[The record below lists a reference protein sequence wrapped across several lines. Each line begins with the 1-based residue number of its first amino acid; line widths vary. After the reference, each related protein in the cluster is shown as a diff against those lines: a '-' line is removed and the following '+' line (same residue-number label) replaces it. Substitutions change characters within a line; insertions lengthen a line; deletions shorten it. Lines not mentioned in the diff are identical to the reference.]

1 MANSTSMSPT
11 LVFQCH
17 GCGKGGFS
25 GIDDRSFIQHFHRCS
40 QHLLMAN
47 NPETI
52 LELYKSNLP
61 ELSNPRDRTEVIPV
75 FTLDR
80 FQTDGGDEFRGGLTQ
95 STLTLDEILLQ
106 GSLPMPATRE
116 TFTYPME
123 DEFRW
128 ELNDEETNNPPG
140 YDENVELTWRDDQSL
155 NDEYNPDARSN
166 VDESSLP
173 LEVEGPYQ
181 KKNSAIPTNA
191 AFTIE
196 LSDILKKHGTNLKLQ
211 DDVTD
216 LINAYTSSG

>member
-1 MANSTSMSPT
+1 MVNSASMPPT
-11 LVFQCH
+11 IFQYH

-25 GIDDRSFIQHFHRCS
+25 GIDDRSFIQHFCQCS

-52 LELYKSNLP
+52 LDLNESNLP
-61 ELSNPRDRTEVIPV
+61 EISNPRDRTEVIPV
-75 FTLDR
+75 FALDR
-80 FQTDGGDEFRGGLTQ
+80 FQTDGSDEFRGGLTQ
-95 STLTLDEILLQ
+95 STLTLDGILLQ

-140 YDENVELTWRDDQSL
+140 YDENVELTWQDDQSV
-155 NDEYNPDARSN
+155 NDEYNSDAGFN
-166 VDESSLP
+166 VDESPLP

-196 LSDILKKHGTNLKLQ
+196 LSDILKKHGSNLKLQ